1 MKGAAAQ
8 TPGEMLLEMTGRME
22 QILPRIRPP
31 VENVLARWH
40 RHSPGPAV
48 LVWMSG

>member
-8 TPGEMLLEMTGRME
+8 TPGEMLLEMTGRVE
-22 QILPRIRPP
+22 QMLPRIRPP
-31 VENVLARWH
+31 VENVLVCWH
-40 RHSPGPAV
+40 RDSPGPAV